1 MYKVV
6 EREKVGN
13 VWRDTVLYSGDSEKE
28 AQRVAHFELQQ
39 YHLRKDERKG
49 SQLTIILKVL
59 S

>member
-1 MYKVV
+1 MYKVI
-6 EREKVGN
+6 EREKVGK

-28 AQRVAHFELQQ
+28 AQSVAHFELQQ